1 MPKDYRM
8 IRRLLSRFAPV
19 IYVQIWEDRIK
30 VLNVSSNVSFDD
42 SPLVVIR
49 TSDKGEKLISGI
61 GKKASLSLDSNEKVV
76 NPFSHPRVLFSDFY
90 VAEKLLQH
98 AFQQINNIKYL
109 RPQPKVIVHPME
121 KTEGGLTMIE
131 KRAFRELALGA
142 GAIEVKL
149 HTGKP
154 LTISSI
160 DFDQLEEDEGFLQEV
175 LNNSSTSSNLIVFMF
190 YLVFIILVVWHFGN

>member
-1 MPKDYRM
+1 
-8 IRRLLSRFAPV
+8 
-19 IYVQIWEDRIK
+19 
-30 VLNVSSNVSFDD
+30 
-42 SPLVVIR
+42 
-49 TSDKGEKLISGI
+49 
-61 GKKASLSLDSNEKVV
+61 
-76 NPFSHPRVLFSDFY
+76 
-90 VAEKLLQH
+90 
-98 AFQQINNIKYL
+98 
-109 RPQPKVIVHPME
+109 
-121 KTEGGLTMIE
+121 MIE
-131 KRAFRELALGA
+131 KRAFRELALGT